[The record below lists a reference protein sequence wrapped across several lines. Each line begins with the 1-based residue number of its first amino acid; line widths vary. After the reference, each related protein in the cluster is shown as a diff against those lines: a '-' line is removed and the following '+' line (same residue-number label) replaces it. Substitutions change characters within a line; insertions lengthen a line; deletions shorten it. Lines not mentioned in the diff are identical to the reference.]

1 MIVGAG
7 LAGLLAAHAFPTHL
21 VVDVAP
27 EPTEIHKAL
36 LRFRT
41 PKVGELVGIEFK
53 AVSVDKGIYY
63 NGAFA
68 APNIAL
74 SNLYARK
81 VIGNLAARSIRHTE
95 SVKRYIAP
103 PDLYPRLL
111 EAVKHRISWGMP
123 ADFTTG
129 APIINT
135 APLSVVLQQLKYDI
149 DVTFQR
155 SPIWVKRFHIPGA
168 DVYQTIYYPTLEH
181 TLYRASI
188 TGNTLIAEFM
198 NCPEGAWE
206 WDLEQSFAL
215 GSYRELD
222 NAKQKFGKIADI
234 DGDVRRAL
242 IGRLTNEH
250 GIYSLGRYGTWRN
263 ILLDDVVDD
272 IAVIRRMLTMSAYE
286 RKLLTTKEQYNG

>member
-7 LAGLLAAHAFPTHL
+7 LAGLLAAHAFPTHPI
-21 VVDVAP
+21 VEATP

-53 AVSVDKGIYY
+53 AVMVDKGIYY

-123 ADFTTG
+123 ADFTQG
-129 APIINT
+129 KIPIINT
-135 APLSVVLQQLKYDI
+135 APLPTVLKELEYDI

-168 DVYQTIYYPTLEH
+168 DVYQTVYYPTEAH
-181 TLYRASI
+181 TMYRASI

-198 NCPEGAWE
+198 NCPSGRWE
-206 WDLEQSFAL
+206 EDLEQSFAL

-242 IGRLTNEH
+242 IGDLTERW

-272 IAVIRRMLTMSAYE
+272 ISVIRKMLTMSAYE
-286 RKLLTTKEQYNG
+286 RKLRRTENG